1 MSTSA
6 IELQGLTYTF
16 DEQSEPVL
24 NHITLSIPK
33 GQWVAVLGRGGSG
46 KSTLCQLLNGY
57 LPRSGG
63 GHRSG
68 TVRVEGMDPAV
79 ASIADIAHAIG
90 IVFQDADAQLVQ
102 GNVEADVAYGPENLR
117 VPPADIAHRVTAAL
131 AAVGLTSHRDAAV
144 RELSGGQRQRAAI
157 AAVLALAPRLLVFD
171 DVTASLDGAGQVQ
184 FVQLCVALHEQ
195 GRTLLYASGRFDDV
209 VRVAE
214 RVIVLEGGAVV
225 LDGTP
230 QELLTSYAEQLVQL
244 GLLPATAWEAGPS
257 MSPHTPA
264 VPSMVPHTPAGP
276 SMSPLT
282 LTPARS
288 ATVGSGESASNDAED
303 VTLPLAP
310 VAGKHTTYAPNVT
323 AIAVTP
329 SAVPSRSIT
338 GEIKVAELEPIPAS
352 LSLVPKFSATEQGPS
367 SSRLTQASSDNIS
380 LLAVKSL
387 SYAFPGGIEA
397 LHKVSFTLQ
406 PGDWVMLVG
415 ENGSGK
421 TTLSRLLMGLLRAP
435 SQMIYWRGQDVT
447 SIPLYTL
454 AAEIGYVFQQPEHQ
468 FVAHTV
474 WEEVTYGYVSASRRK
489 FRQLTPEHRD
499 IAEHMLLEAG
509 LLHRREES
517 PYLLSQGEKRLLSV
531 ISQFVIPKRL
541 YILDE
546 PTSGIDYIAAQ
557 RILKLCRQQTLKGNA
572 LLMITHDPD
581 LVERE
586 ATFSLKLDQGQ
597 LV

>member
-1 MSTSA
+1 MSTTA

-24 NHITLSIPK
+24 NQITLSIPK

-63 GHRSG
+63 GRRSG
-68 TVRVEGMDPAV
+68 LVRVEGMDPAV
-79 ASIADIAHAIG
+79 ASLADIAHVIG

-102 GNVEADVAYGPENLR
+102 GNVEADVAFGPENLR

-131 AAVGLTSHRDAAV
+131 AAVGLTPHRDAAV

-171 DVTASLDGAGQVQ
+171 DATASLDGAAQVQ
-184 FVQLCVALHEQ
+184 FVQLCEALHEQ
-195 GRTLLYASGRFDDV
+195 GRTLLCASGRFDDV
-209 VRVAE
+209 ARAAE

-230 QELLTSYAEQLVQL
+230 QELLASYAEQLVQL
-244 GLLPATAWEAGPS
+244 GLLPATEWAEHPSTPSSTPVLSAGV
-257 MSPHTPA
+257 TPKGVDLEGVAASSSSIPALEDDLKLVDLEGISASSSSIPALEDDPKLVELEA
-264 VPSMVPHTPAGP
+264 VPVA
-276 SMSPLT
+276 PLF
-282 LTPARS
+282 
-288 ATVGSGESASNDAED
+288 
-303 VTLPLAP
+303 
-310 VAGKHTTYAPNVT
+310 
-323 AIAVTP
+323 
-329 SAVPSRSIT
+329 
-338 GEIKVAELEPIPAS
+338 IPA
-352 LSLVPKFSATEQGPS
+352 LPVIEQRPS
-367 SSRLTQASSDNIS
+367 SSRFTTGNEEEIS

-387 SYAFPGGIEA
+387 SYAYPSGTEA

-406 PGDWVMLVG
+406 PGDWVTLMG

-435 SQMIYWRGQDVT
+435 GQMVYWRGQDI
-447 SIPLYTL
+447 SNIPIYTL
-454 AAEIGYVFQQPEHQ
+454 AEEIGYVFQQPEHQ

-474 WEEVTYGYVSASRRK
+474 WEEITYGCVSMGRR
-489 FRQLTPEHRD
+489 RRGILTPEQRD
-499 IAEHMLLEAG
+499 TAEQMLIGAG
-509 LLHRREES
+509 LLHRREDS

-531 ISQFVIPKRL
+531 VSQFMTPKRM

-557 RILKLCRQQTLKGNA
+557 RILKLCRQQVLKGNA

-581 LVERE
+581 LVQRE
-586 ATFSLKLDQGQ
+586 ATFSLKLHQGR